1 MSAINGNGKGGD
13 LRRVRLV
20 FADEGTFHSVFV
32 EVPMASFSSYER
44 LIDLL
49 REDPSVTGGLY
60 VDVKRLVAAS
70 LVDEDEEA

>member
-1 MSAINGNGKGGD
+1 MSANQGNGNAGD

-32 EVPMASFSSYER
+32 DVPNESFSSYER

-60 VDVKRLVAAS
+60 VDMKRLVTAS
-70 LVDEDEEA
+70 LVGEDES